1 MQRPTEPRVVAL
13 CGSLRDE
20 SRTRIALRDA
30 LAAARKAGATTE
42 LVDLRSHEL
51 PGPYAVDSGVPDA
64 DDLRRTVT
72 TADSVLL
79 GTPNY
84 HGSYSGALND
94 ALDHC
99 GRDEFAGTTVGLLE
113 AAAGS
118 YPGSAPC
125 HLWTVS
131 RTLGA
136 WTLPTEVGIPDSHST
151 VTGDGIVE
159 AALSERTRR
168 LGRELVEYAG
178 VARYPE
184 AVDGS
189 APVDGTRGGGDN

>member
-1 MQRPTEPRVVAL
+1 MGAPHPDLRLRWNAVQQPRPYNIIPAT
-13 CGSLRDE
+13 
-20 SRTRIALRDA
+20 A
-30 LAAARKAGATTE
+30 LASDRRSRRRCNDRPNHASSRSAGVCATRAGRE
-42 LVDLRSHEL
+42 S
-51 PGPYAVDSGVPDA
+51 PS
-64 DDLRRTVT
+64 
-72 TADSVLL
+72 

-99 GRDEFAGTTVGLLE
+99 GRDEFAGTTIGLLE

-125 HLWTVS
+125 HLRPVS

-151 VTGDGIVE
+151 VIGDGIVE

-168 LGRELVEYAG
+168 LSRDLVEYAG